1 MTGNLWPILL
11 FPPMAAQRND
21 DERRVQGRERIN
33 FDLSASEF
41 RERFR
46 FSAAEVETIL
56 SDIGHR
62 LKNRRNTD
70 NGLQPH
76 HRFLAALR
84 FFATGDFCYS
94 VGDAHGISK
103 ASVHAC
109 VQRVTTV
116 LIEKYF
122 RQIVSWPQA
131 EEERR
136 RIANDFYQKAHF
148 PAVCGAVDGTLIP
161 ISSPSENEWQFVDRK
176 GGHSKRNGHCWT
188 EVSIFCSELQ
198 VTWFSL

>member
-1 MTGNLWPILL
+1 MTGDLRPILL

-76 HRFLAALR
+76 HRFLVALR
-84 FFATGDFCYS
+84 FFATGFFF
-94 VGDAHGISK
+94 
-103 ASVHAC
+103 
-109 VQRVTTV
+109 
-116 LIEKYF
+116 LL
-122 RQIVSWPQA
+122 
-131 EEERR
+131 RR
-136 RIANDFYQKAHF
+136 RRPWNFEGFRPCMCSASNYSTRRKVFSTNCIVASSGRGKTSNRKRLLPEGTF
-148 PAVCGAVDGTLIP
+148 PSSVVLLMEHL
-161 ISSPSENEWQFVDRK
+161 SPSQLHQKTNGNSLTARVD
-176 GGHSKRNGHCWT
+176 
-188 EVSIFCSELQ
+188 IL
-198 VTWFSL
+198 